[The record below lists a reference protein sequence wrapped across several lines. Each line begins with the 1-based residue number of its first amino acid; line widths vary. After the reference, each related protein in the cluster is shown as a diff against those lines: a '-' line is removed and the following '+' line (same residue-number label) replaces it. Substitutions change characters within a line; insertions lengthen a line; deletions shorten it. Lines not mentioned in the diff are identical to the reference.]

1 MPEITLTAETGRPTG
16 TRAAKRLRAEG
27 RIPAVVYGH
36 GDPVAVTVDWRALRQ
51 VLTTEAGLNAL
62 INLQVDGETQLT
74 MVKELQRH
82 PVRHGVLHVD
92 FLRVRADEPIT
103 VDVPI
108 VLEGEAEE
116 VHKADGMVDQVLHQL
131 SITALPGEIPTELT
145 LDISGLGIGDAL
157 RVSDLRLPSGV
168 TTDIDGEEPVVL
180 AKIEVIEVPEPE
192 AEEEAEA
199 AEGEAAEGEAEGPE
213 GGEGGSADEAS
224 SSES

>member
-1 MPEITLTAETGRPTG
+1 MPEITLTAQTGRPTG
-16 TRAAKRLRAEG
+16 TRPAKRLRAEG

-36 GDPVAVTVDWRALRQ
+36 GDPVAVTVEWRALRQ

-62 INLQVDGETQLT
+62 INLEVDGETQLT

-103 VDVPI
+103 VDVPV

-116 VHKADGMVDQVLHQL
+116 VHRADGMVDQVLHQL

-157 RVSDLRLPSGV
+157 RVSDIRLPAGV
-168 TTDIDGEEPVVL
+168 TTDVDGEEPVVL
-180 AKIEVIEVPEPE
+180 AKIEVIEVPEVE
-192 AEEEAEA
+192 VAEEVEGEEV
-199 AEGEAAEGEAEGPE
+199 EGEAPEGEA
-213 GGEGGSADEAS
+213 GGEPTGDAS

>member
-1 MPEITLTAETGRPTG
+1 MPEITLTAQTGRPTG

-27 RIPAVVYGH
+27 QIPAVVYGH
-36 GDPVAVTVDWRALRQ
+36 GDPVSVTVEWRALRQ

-62 INLQVDGETQLT
+62 INLDVDGESQLT

-103 VDVPI
+103 VDVPV

-116 VHKADGMVDQVLHQL
+116 VHKADGVVDQVLHQL

-145 LDISGLGIGDAL
+145 LDISELGIGDSL
-157 RVSDLRLPSGV
+157 RVSDLRLPAGV
-168 TTDIDGEEPVVL
+168 TTDVDGDEPVVL

-192 AEEEAEA
+192 AEEAEEAEGEA
-199 AEGEAAEGEAEGPE
+199 AEGEAAEGREAA
-213 GGEGGSADEAS
+213 GGEPADEAP